1 MKILVYNP
9 STNKME
15 TYYRELDDPM
25 PYSEDKYLTVR
36 EFRGSSNSDVLWT
49 DRRAIEA
56 FNKLRNLYGKAIPV
70 GYAFKRIGE
79 GGHSGMSQHYAG
91 VAFDVGQRLNNEE
104 RSKLRNI
111 ATNYKLFTY
120 VEPESLTPTWV
131 HFDKRAT
138 NPACARGGYPTI
150 RQGSKGV
157 YVAVLQDA
165 LNFLGYNA
173 GSIDGVFGNNTKNA
187 VIRYQSAKGL
197 KQDGIVGCNTWETL
211 TKEIA
216 QKR

>member
-79 GGHSGMSQHYAG
+79 GGHAGMSQHYAG
-91 VAFDVGQRLNNEE
+91 VAFDVGQKLNNEE
-104 RSKLRNI
+104 RSKLREL

-131 HFDKRAT
+131 GVNLENILLTIFTTKYYITVFSGEFT
-138 NPACARGGYPTI
+138 NILEIKIVFSFTSNFYNCI
-150 RQGSKGV
+150 CFFSIF
-157 YVAVLQDA
+157 YVFIMTNQFII
-165 LNFLGYNA
+165 N
-173 GSIDGVFGNNTKNA
+173 
-187 VIRYQSAKGL
+187 VI
-197 KQDGIVGCNTWETL
+197 
-211 TKEIA
+211 
-216 QKR
+216 